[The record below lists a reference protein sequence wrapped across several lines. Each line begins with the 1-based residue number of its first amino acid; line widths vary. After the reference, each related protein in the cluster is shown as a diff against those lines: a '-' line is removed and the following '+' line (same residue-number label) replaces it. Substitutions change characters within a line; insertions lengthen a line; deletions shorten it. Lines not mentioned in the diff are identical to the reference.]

1 MITLKELTA
10 CLISAVML
18 ITNLC
23 FSGINTAYASSEN
36 TAVYG
41 QDGDILYDGDAE
53 EVFTLRTMQ
62 EIADKYSDALYSIE
76 SYDNENYSTWY
87 SSMPSVQ
94 GTYDAGMITA
104 DTHESMVAMTN
115 FYRWLMGV
123 EPVTGNMEKTADLQ
137 ICALIRNFDFNHV
150 VRDMFK
156 PADMSDELWA
166 YGAGVNHNILAK
178 GYTPQGSIT
187 GWMNE
192 GYLIESDTWE
202 SIGHRAAITKMNLS
216 EISFGYCGDVTSGVS
231 VKLKNKRVLPFTAF
245 PVPGYMPS
253 ELINPLVSAWSI
265 ELNPNTLY
273 LDDTYEAQVTI
284 TNLTTGEV
292 FTRCA
297 DDETLILSSG
307 CITFKQ
313 PDDFGENGYTG
324 SYKVEL
330 TGIYD
335 YDTDEPAKISY
346 TTTFFSLGD
355 CRKTNVTSVDSCM
368 KYMIGPD
375 MMNGIGLDI
384 VASILPDEV
393 SVLADNGQ
401 LFTAP
406 VDNEWTVDTENNC
419 FVNSASVSNLP
430 SRVSDP
436 NGLLQC
442 ITIPFEAKTGMTAE
456 YDTLDIVPSVVDA
469 GGRVN
474 IAAYRTS
481 ISTDTVHIFKLIDN
495 PDGSQSS
502 ELIFDS
508 NDHLTG
514 DGSVTEGFTIE
525 SASAEDN
532 GSYMSVYFNNAWLN
546 DRQLISVYVSNYVSR
561 LTVNGG
567 ETTTTTESTTTTTET
582 TTESTTTTTETSTES
597 TTTTTETS
605 TESTTTTTET
615 STEST
620 TTTTDTSTES
630 TTTTTETSTSIPSIT
645 TTTLT
650 SQTTNSSTDIDVN
663 DILLG
668 DINLDGVVSI
678 LDIIKFTKYS
688 TSIVNFNETQRH
700 AADCNCDN
708 NINFDDL
715 IILVRYITV
724 LAAE

>member
-1 MITLKELTA
+1 
-10 CLISAVML
+10 
-18 ITNLC
+18 
-23 FSGINTAYASSEN
+23 
-36 TAVYG
+36 
-41 QDGDILYDGDAE
+41 
-53 EVFTLRTMQ
+53 
-62 EIADKYSDALYSIE
+62 
-76 SYDNENYSTWY
+76 
-87 SSMPSVQ
+87 
-94 GTYDAGMITA
+94 
-104 DTHESMVAMTN
+104 
-115 FYRWLMGV
+115 
-123 EPVTGNMEKTADLQ
+123 
-137 ICALIRNFDFNHV
+137 
-150 VRDMFK
+150 
-156 PADMSDELWA
+156 
-166 YGAGVNHNILAK
+166 
-178 GYTPQGSIT
+178 
-187 GWMNE
+187 
-192 GYLIESDTWE
+192 
-202 SIGHRAAITKMNLS
+202 
-216 EISFGYCGDVTSGVS
+216 
-231 VKLKNKRVLPFTAF
+231 
-245 PVPGYMPS
+245 
-253 ELINPLVSAWSI
+253 
-265 ELNPNTLY
+265 
-273 LDDTYEAQVTI
+273 
-284 TNLTTGEV
+284 
-292 FTRCA
+292 
-297 DDETLILSSG
+297 
-307 CITFKQ
+307 
-313 PDDFGENGYTG
+313 
-324 SYKVEL
+324 
-330 TGIYD
+330 
-335 YDTDEPAKISY
+335 
-346 TTTFFSLGD
+346 
-355 CRKTNVTSVDSCM
+355 
-368 KYMIGPD
+368 
-375 MMNGIGLDI
+375 
-384 VASILPDEV
+384 
-393 SVLADNGQ
+393 
-401 LFTAP
+401 
-406 VDNEWTVDTENNC
+406 
-419 FVNSASVSNLP
+419 
-430 SRVSDP
+430 
-436 NGLLQC
+436 
-442 ITIPFEAKTGMTAE
+442 MTAE

-620 TTTTDTSTES
+620 TTTTETSTESTTTTTETSTES

-663 DILLG
+663 DVLLG